1 MSPAVARAL
10 AKGEHVVMT
19 RSGESVLRLSDADEA
34 DRKAGIIGGYAL
46 HPQRVAA

>member
-19 RSGESVLRLSDADEA
+19 RSDEPVLRTSSADEA
-34 DRKAGIIGGYAL
+34 DRFAQRISGYAI
-46 HPQRVAA
+46 HPEQVAA